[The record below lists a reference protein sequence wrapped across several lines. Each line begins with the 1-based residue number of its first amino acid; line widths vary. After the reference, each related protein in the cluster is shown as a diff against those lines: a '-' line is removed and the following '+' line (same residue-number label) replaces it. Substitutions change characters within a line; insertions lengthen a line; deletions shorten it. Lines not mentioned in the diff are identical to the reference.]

1 MRALARVAVVAL
13 AIVALAAVGVLAS
26 AALDQPSRYYRDA
39 LVIEAP
45 RGAIWSLLTDVERY
59 GEWNPYVIRGSG
71 DVSEGADLS
80 LTFRPEGGDSATRS
94 AEVLVFHPRRKFE
107 WRTRRFLP
115 GVLDYEQVF
124 RVLPLGGGRWRV
136 VQEAR
141 IEGLLA
147 PFEDFDDDRA
157 ALVEML
163 HEIAEL
169 APSYQSSS
177 R

>member
-1 MRALARVAVVAL
+1 MRLLARLVIVVL
-13 AIVALAAVGVLAS
+13 ALAAVAVLAS

-39 LVIEAP
+39 VVIEAP
-45 RGAIWSLLTDVERY
+45 RAAIWSLLTDVEQY
-59 GEWNPYVIRGSG
+59 ETWNPYAISGSG
-71 DVSEGADLS
+71 TVSEGSDVS
-80 LTFRPEGGDSATRS
+80 LTLRPQGGDATTRS
-94 AEVLVFHPRRKFE
+94 AEILVFHPRRKFE

-124 RVLPLGGGRWRV
+124 RVLPLGGERWRV

-147 PFEDFDDDRA
+147 LFEDFDDDRA

-163 HEIAEL
+163 QAIAEL
-169 APSYQSSS
+169 APRYQSSS
-177 R
+177 P